1 VQNTPVQAFSI
12 SGSSDLTLS
21 NIVLDNSAGD
31 AGSLACNTDAFDVS
45 RSTNIIISGVN
56 VKNQDDCL
64 AINSGTVSN

>member
-21 NIVLDNSAGD
+21 NIVVDNSAGD
-31 AGSLACNTDAFDVS
+31 GGIACNTDAFDVG
-45 RSTNIIISGVN
+45 RSTNIVISGVN